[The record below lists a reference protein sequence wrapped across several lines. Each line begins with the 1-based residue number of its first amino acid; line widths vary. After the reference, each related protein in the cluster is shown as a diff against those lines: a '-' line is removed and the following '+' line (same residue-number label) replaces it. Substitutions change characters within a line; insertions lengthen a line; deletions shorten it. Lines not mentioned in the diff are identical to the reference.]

1 MATKVFN
8 LIILDE
14 SGSMS
19 CVTKQTIDGCN
30 ETINVIKAVQRK
42 HADTQNNVVSIFA
55 FQDGGAPS
63 RYIVKNVPAEACQH
77 ITASDYEPWG
87 ATPLYDAV
95 GATLTELKHQAD
107 KEKDCTGS
115 ITIITDGEE
124 NASTH
129 FSLADIV
136 KLIEYFKEL
145 GWNINLIG
153 ANIDV
158 LKAAK
163 SLNIDNHLQ
172 FDQTAQGTGAMFQKY
187 AHSRMAYADAFTDAD
202 IACPSGASPEERRE
216 VRRKAS
222 KGFFKR

>member
-30 ETINVIKAVQRK
+30 ETINVTKAVQRK

-55 FQDGGAPS
+55 FQEGGAPS

-77 ITASDYEPWG
+77 ITAADYEPCG
-87 ATPLYDAV
+87 CTPLYDAV
-95 GATLTELKHQAD
+95 GATLTELKHQAA

-129 FSLADIV
+129 FRLADIV
-136 KLIEYFKEL
+136 KLIDYFKEL

-172 FDQTAQGTGAMFQKY
+172 FDQTAQGTGAMFQQ
-187 AHSRMAYADAFTDAD
+187 HCQSRMAYADRFEQEERRCDP
-202 IACPSGASPEERRE
+202 CASPEERRE
-216 VRRKAS
+216 ARKKAS
-222 KGFFKR
+222 RGFFEH